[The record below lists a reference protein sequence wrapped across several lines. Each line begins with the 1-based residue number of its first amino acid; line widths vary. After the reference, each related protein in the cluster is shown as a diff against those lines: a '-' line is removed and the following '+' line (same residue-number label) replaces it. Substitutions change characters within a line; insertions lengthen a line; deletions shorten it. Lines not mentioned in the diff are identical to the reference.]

1 MKINTKTK
9 LNIKVEDALS
19 IIEKNIKCK
28 KGKKITHELF
38 KEHVTKL
45 ILLKLNEES
54 TICTVESIN
63 LLSFETK
70 IPMKLLTDT
79 TDYEFIFNLIP
90 KYDDDTPTP
99 KYLPTPESQEYS
111 VYYYKKGM
119 MDIEINRRE
128 IINYNDKR
136 VDNIINIYRELLEKG
151 VIEKN
156 TNFKLLSI
164 NAPIIEDN
172 YLILKSMV
180 EVTFKTE

>member
-19 IIEKNIKCK
+19 IIEKTLTVK

-54 TICTVESIN
+54 TVCTVESAN
-63 LLSFETK
+63 SLSFETK
-70 IPMKLLTDT
+70 IAMNLLTDMT
-79 TDYEFIFNLIP
+79 NYEFIFNLIP
-90 KYDDDTPTP
+90 KYDSIPRP
-99 KYLPTPESQEYS
+99 KYLPNHESREYS

-119 MDIEINRRE
+119 LEFEIKQKE
-128 IINYNDKR
+128 IINYADER

-156 TNFKLLSI
+156 TNFKLLYI

>member
-1 MKINTKTK
+1 MNTKTK

-19 IIEKNIKCK
+19 IIEKNINCK

-38 KEHVTKL
+38 KEHVTEL

-54 TICTVESIN
+54 TVCTVESVNI
-63 LLSFETK
+63 LSFETK
-70 IPMKLLTDT
+70 ISMKLLSDM

-90 KYDDDTPTP
+90 KYDSIPTP
-99 KYLPTPESQEYS
+99 KYLPIHESREYS
-111 VYYYKKGM
+111 VYYYYKHGT
-119 MDIEINRRE
+119 IESEIMRKE
-128 IINYNDKR
+128 IINYADER
-136 VDNIINIYRELLEKG
+136 VDNIINIYREALEKS

-180 EVTFKTE
+180 EVIFKTE